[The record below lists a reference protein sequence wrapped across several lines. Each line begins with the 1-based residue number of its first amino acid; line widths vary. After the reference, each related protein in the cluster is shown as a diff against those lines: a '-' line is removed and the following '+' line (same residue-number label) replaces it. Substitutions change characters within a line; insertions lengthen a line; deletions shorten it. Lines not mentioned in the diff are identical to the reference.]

1 MQAVASC
8 SPSLAVRLCII
19 TRTVMPGTVT
29 AVAPT
34 VETAEGVVMVVV
46 AGTSDEH
53 LEVRD

>member
-1 MQAVASC
+1 
-8 SPSLAVRLCII
+8 
-19 TRTVMPGTVT
+19 MPGTVT